1 MLHELSDLGTSINAD
16 GPVTPD
22 LIDAVLESNAGVPLL
37 DLGTRDNGHIAP
49 VSPSEIDRFGLPN
62 NTAAVAVWTLFD
74 EFDGEQGSQTVVA
87 ALTADEQKHVLDNV
101 TSVAIGAIVRHY
113 EKGRNRIRPP
123 GREAVRDP
131 QAPVRSG
138 GIRQRPLSQTPAPKP
153 PNAGVPTGTPTT
165 PTRVEAPTAPPTAST
180 REPAGDPNRYRN
192 TGEACPNGQRGEQ
205 RR

>member
-1 MLHELSDLGTSINAD
+1 MLHELSDLGTSIDAD

-87 ALTADEQKHVLDNV
+87 APTADEQKHVLDNV

-113 EKGRNRIRPP
+113 EKEETGSDHPAEKLFEIHKR
-123 GREAVRDP
+123 
-131 QAPVRSG
+131 RS
-138 GIRQRPLSQTPAPKP
+138 AA
-153 PNAGVPTGTPTT
+153 AGFDNP
-165 PTRVEAPTAPPTAST
+165 R
-180 REPAGDPNRYRN
+180 
-192 TGEACPNGQRGEQ
+192 
-205 RR
+205 

>member
-1 MLHELSDLGTSINAD
+1 MLHELSDLGTSIDAG

-74 EFDGEQGSQTVVA
+74 EFDGEQGSQSVVA

-101 TSVAIGAIVRHY
+101 TSVVIGAIVRHY
-113 EKGRNRIRPP
+113 E
-123 GREAVRDP
+123 REGTGSGHPAEKLFEIHKR
-131 QAPVRSG
+131 RS
-138 GIRQRPLSQTPAPKP
+138 SA
-153 PNAGVPTGTPTT
+153 AGFDNP
-165 PTRVEAPTAPPTAST
+165 R
-180 REPAGDPNRYRN
+180 
-192 TGEACPNGQRGEQ
+192 
-205 RR
+205 